1 MTKRLIKVK
10 QQTNT
15 MLLTWIINNICNNH
29 CAYCPPILHTGKNH
43 HYEWEKAK
51 EFLYRLFSHYP
62 RIHCSISGGEPTL
75 SPFFKE
81 LVEIFY
87 ENNHQSVEVSYAR
100 PNAYREGKHEIELYA
115 EGFLIGLGSFE
126 VR

>member
-15 MLLTWIINNICNNH
+15 MLLTWITNNICNNH

-87 ENNHQSVEVSYAR
+87 EKASLTWVGGVFSEDFILRFNNA
-100 PNAYREGKHEIELYA
+100 
-115 EGFLIGLGSFE
+115 F
-126 VR
+126 